1 VLLRSTT
8 SARPRVA
15 PPGAPV
21 NGAGMAS
28 PTTTKFCSVC
38 ARAADGSADA
48 EAATQIMPKKT
59 VEETVEKIAD
69 LAKGVHRD
77 CFEPGFRIL
86 GFALADLARRIDRAC
101 DIAFDLGELAVLWL
115 IKAGQ

>member
-15 PPGAPV
+15 SPGAPV
-21 NGAGMAS
+21 SETGMAS
-28 PTTTKFCSVC
+28 PTTTKFCNVC
-38 ARAADGSADA
+38 AKAAQGSTNA
-48 EAATQIMPKKT
+48 EAATQITPKK
-59 VEETVEKIAD
+59 TVEKIAD

-77 CFEPGFRIL
+77 CFEPGFCIL
-86 GFALADLARRIDRAC
+86 GFVLTDLARRIDRAC